1 MYIIKLK
8 KYNGI
13 NNITITIMDSEL
25 TIRERLFIKAYT
37 FFEVLQKTQDD
48 ETYVVC
54 NFLWNASR
62 LIIKTIASDSLI
74 HNDET
79 ECLLDMFLII
89 DADFES
95 IELLYHQLSLTD
107 RILMFAS

>member
-1 MYIIKLK
+1 LK
-8 KYNGI
+8 KYNII
-13 NNITITIMDSEL
+13 NAIKITAMD
-25 TIRERLFIKAYT
+25 TIRERLFVKAYT
-37 FFEVLQKTQDD
+37 FFNVLNKTQDD
-48 ETYVVC
+48 EVYAVC

-62 LIIKTIASDSLI
+62 LIIKAIGTNSLI

>member
-1 MYIIKLK
+1 
-8 KYNGI
+8 
-13 NNITITIMDSEL
+13 MD
-25 TIRERLFIKAYT
+25 TIRERLFVKAYT
-37 FFEVLQKTQDD
+37 FFNVLNNTQDD
-48 ETYVVC
+48 QVYAVC

-62 LIIKTIASDSLI
+62 LIIKAIASDSLI

-79 ECLLDMFLII
+79 KYLLEMFLII

-95 IELLYHQLSLTD
+95 IELLYQQLSLTD